1 MIHINVNC
9 QAYHLLSILAV
20 VGEYPLRQLHLLGNP
35 RMYRDT
41 IRRMCQEQEYINDET
56 KEKITT
62 KVLTITGKGFQRSV
76 RLLQGAEALLQWMGA
91 KEYYGEAYGQYNFSG
106 GEKHRLRNF
115 RIAGT
120 IALCKMAG
128 YEYRPYGLPLLRF
141 PKWNGYYWEKEDKK
155 VKRFSDYP
163 CMYPV
168 RELKGGG
175 NEELKKTVFTRIT
188 GAIFTGGQVYPLY
201 NLGNEMQKLWENSE
215 IKMKR
220 ILSELN
226 LVNGGEWNAYS
237 CVFLTN
243 DGMIAIKTLR
253 YIYNKRKNKKKDH
266 SGTEFYSSVHWIP
279 LTEEGARQLRFFS
292 IPYWTRKI
300 EKVLFANATTYFNV
314 SYGYWLE
321 DMYQHSFLSG
331 DIAQL
336 ICFKKT
342 VLKTEEPFLIYCF
355 PHQVSFL
362 KTFFGDR
369 VALRVIKLEQI
380 ENLLKVDE
388 YFDD

>member
-1 MIHINVNC
+1 MIHINADC
-9 QAYHLLSILAV
+9 QAFHLLSILAV
-20 VGEYPLRQLHLLGNP
+20 VGEYPLRQLHLLGNY

-76 RLLQGAEALLQWMGA
+76 RLLKGAEPLLQWLDA

-115 RIAGT
+115 RIAET
-120 IALCKMAG
+120 TALCKMAG
-128 YEYRPYGLPLLRF
+128 YEYRPHELPLLRF

-155 VKRFSDYP
+155 VKCFPEYP

-168 RELKGGG
+168 RGLKGEKDG
-175 NEELKKTVFTRIT
+175 ELKKTVFTRIT
-188 GAIFTGGQVYPLY
+188 GAIFFDEQVYPLY
-201 NLGNEMQKLWENSE
+201 NLGDEMQKMWENSE
-215 IKMKR
+215 IKMKYH
-220 ILSELN
+220 LTELN
-226 LVNGGEWNAYS
+226 HANGGRCDAHS
-237 CVFLTN
+237 CIFLTD
-243 DGMIAIKTLR
+243 DGMVAVKSLR
-253 YIYNKRKNKKKDH
+253 YIYNKRTNKKKDH
-266 SGTEFYSSVHWIP
+266 SGTKFYSSVYWLP
-279 LTEEGARQLRFFS
+279 LTEDGARQLRFFS
-292 IPYWTRKI
+292 IPYWTKKI

-321 DMYQHSFLSG
+321 DMYQHSFLCG

-342 VLKTEEPFLIYCF
+342 VLKTEDPFLIYCF

-362 KTFFGDR
+362 KTFFDNR

-380 ENLLKVDE
+380 ENLLQVDE